1 MRCVETIRRPGN
13 PDKGIKPY
21 VRYQVR
27 LRQSDGRMKYQ
38 TFRKYKDAERASRA
52 HEKLLDDGIDLTER
66 TVGELLDEYERA
78 RLGPNTR
85 LRVATVKAE
94 KLALAKLRPYFSSI
108 VASKVRQRHVEAFRD
123 ETVVAVKAR
132 QAARLEALTRKLE
145 RIAADKRGVRA
156 RRKLA
161 YLADQQSETAIGLDR
176 TGPRATTKAL
186 ALLRRVFKFA
196 QQRRH
201 IAVNPTDGVEMLKC
215 SPRMDR
221 PLDTN
226 ILSVAEVEAL
236 LAAIAPE
243 YRAAVMVLAFGGLRV
258 GELLGLTWGD
268 LELSKSRLRVQQ
280 QRESATGK
288 ITLPKTRAGTRFV
301 ELPAFVSQ
309 ELRQHKLRTEKAS
322 PEFVFPYHARRFRD
336 NHFFP
341 ALRRA
346 KLRRIRVHDLR
357 HTAASFMIAS
367 GVDIASV
374 SRQLGHASVAI
385 TLNVYAHQVQQRT
398 ESGVGAKLDTFVRRE
413 SGGGFLVVSGD
424 AGSTN
429 AA

>member
-1 MRCVETIRRPGN
+1 MRCVETIQRPGN
-13 PDKGIKPY
+13 AAKGIKPY
-21 VRYQVR
+21 TVYQVR
-27 LRQSDGRMKYQ
+27 LRQMDGRVKYKI
-38 TFRKYKDAERASRA
+38 FRKYKEAERASRA

-66 TVGELLDEYERA
+66 TVGELFDDYERA
-78 RLGPNTR
+78 RLGPSTR
-85 LRVATVKAE
+85 LRVASVKAE
-94 KLALAKLRPYFSSI
+94 KLALAKLRPYFGSM
-108 VASKVRQRHVEAFRD
+108 VASKVRQSHVEAFR
-123 ETVVAVKAR
+123 EQTVVAVQAR
-132 QAARLEALTRKLE
+132 QAERLAALTRKLE

-161 YLADQQSETAIGLDR
+161 YLADQKSEIDVGLAR
-176 TGPRATTKAL
+176 TGPRATNKAL

-201 IAVNPTDGVEMLKC
+201 IAVNPTDGVEMLKS
-215 SPRMDR
+215 SPRVGR

-226 ILSVAEVEAL
+226 ILSVTEVWAL
-236 LAAIAPE
+236 LAAIGPA
-243 YRAAVMVLAFGGLRV
+243 YIAAIMVLAFGGLRV

-268 LELSKSRLRVQQ
+268 LELGKNRLRVQQ
-280 QRESATGK
+280 QRESATGN
-288 ITLPKTRAGTRFV
+288 ITLPKTRAGVRFV

-385 TLNVYAHQVQQRT
+385 TLNVYAHQVQQRS
-398 ESGVGAKLDTFVRRE
+398 ESGVGAKLDSFVRRE
-413 SGGGFLVVSGD
+413 SVGGFLVVSGE
-424 AGSTN
+424 AGSAN